1 MGYVAFW
8 ATNTEGIFVFMISL
22 EMVFTGNFLPLQAMP
37 DWVRMIGDW
46 LPYRYFY
53 FFSTQILRGTFSEV
67 ELASGLLTQVAWVIG
82 GYFMMRVVRTAGIR
96 RYAAF
101 GG

>member
-1 MGYVAFW
+1 V
-8 ATNTEGIFVFMISL
+8 
-22 EMVFTGNFLPLQAMP
+22 QA
-37 DWVRMIGDW
+37 IGDW

-53 FFSTQILRGTFSEV
+53 FFSTQVLRGT
-67 ELASGLLTQVAWVIG
+67 LDDGALLTGLVTQALWVLVAYVA
-82 GYFMMRVVRTAGIR
+82 MRMVRTAGIR